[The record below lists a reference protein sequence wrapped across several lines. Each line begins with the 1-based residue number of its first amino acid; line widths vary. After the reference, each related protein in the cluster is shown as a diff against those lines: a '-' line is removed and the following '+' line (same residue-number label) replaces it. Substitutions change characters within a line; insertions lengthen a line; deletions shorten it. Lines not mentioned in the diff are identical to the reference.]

1 MYATI
6 KEKYYWLNLY
16 KDLVEYTEHCIPCKE
31 RNLKRQR
38 AELQDTGVPP
48 FPWAKVAVDVSG
60 PYPTSLSGNRYIVGF
75 IDIYSGYPEAF
86 AVKNK
91 SAANISH
98 LLIEEIF
105 PQYGC
110 PLILIS
116 DNDTKNIAKEVQD
129 TLAYLN
135 IMHIKSAFYHP
146 ESNAKIE
153 RFHRTLHNILS
164 KRVNDNP
171 TTWDAYLNQ
180 ALAAIRFTVSET
192 AKFSPYF
199 LVYNRDVV
207 LPVDNILRP
216 RRKYLG

>member
-1 MYATI
+1 
-6 KEKYYWLNLY
+6 LY

-48 FPWAKVAVDVSG
+48 FPWAKVGVDVSG

-105 PQYGC
+105 PGTYARSFLSVTMV
-110 PLILIS
+110 P
-116 DNDTKNIAKEVQD
+116 KNIAKEV
-129 TLAYLN
+129 
-135 IMHIKSAFYHP
+135 
-146 ESNAKIE
+146 
-153 RFHRTLHNILS
+153 
-164 KRVNDNP
+164 
-171 TTWDAYLNQ
+171 
-180 ALAAIRFTVSET
+180 
-192 AKFSPYF
+192 
-199 LVYNRDVV
+199 
-207 LPVDNILRP
+207 
-216 RRKYLG
+216 